1 VLDTTQRCNRKEAVM
16 GRAHFS
22 IGSWVVWAER
32 GLLRLAMIA
41 LAVFLIIG
49 GLAMGVTMVML
60 PLGVIVGLV
69 GVGLLVWGLLGDL
82 PVD

>member
-1 VLDTTQRCNRKEAVM
+1 
-16 GRAHFS
+16 
-22 IGSWVVWAER
+22 
-32 GLLRLAMIA
+32 MIA